1 MNMHVPHVL
10 LKTPETPIAS
20 QMAAGVE
27 YAFSPQLAIRFDKEL
42 HTLWMHWN
50 PQPRPCFN
58 PALLKD
64 LRVYCEFVKKSDG
77 ILPGPE
83 GDIPIEYVIIASNA
97 QGVFN
102 LGGDLD
108 LFTRLIET
116 RDRDGLVLY
125 GRACIDTLYDNY
137 LAYGHPLTTISLI
150 QGECLGGG
158 FEAAMSSDLLVAE
171 KSARFGFPEILFNLF
186 PGMGAYSFLVRKV
199 GQKVTEE
206 MLSSGKIYSADD
218 MLAMGIVD
226 AVAEDG
232 QGRQEVAALI
242 KKRSRARNG
251 LAAISA
257 VRRRIHRTLDFSEL
271 LDIVGIWAD
280 SALKL
285 TSRDMKLMQRLV
297 SRQNGVGSA
306 AQVH

>member
-1 MNMHVPHVL
+1 MDMYLPHTL
-10 LKTPETPIAS
+10 LEQPEGLIAYQIAS
-20 QMAAGVE
+20 GVE
-27 YAFSPQLAIRFDKEL
+27 HSFSPQLAIQFDKEL
-42 HTLWMHWN
+42 HALWMRWN

-58 PALLKD
+58 PGLLKD
-64 LRVYCEFVKKSDG
+64 LRVYCEFVKNSGGVIQDV
-77 ILPGPE
+77 E
-83 GDIPIEYVIIASNA
+83 GEHPIEYVIIASHA

-108 LFTRLIET
+108 LFTRLIDT
-116 RDRDGLVLY
+116 RDREGLVLY

-137 LAYGHPLTTISLI
+137 QGYGHPLTTVSLI

-158 FEAAMSSDLLVAE
+158 FEAAMSSDLMVAE

-186 PGMGAYSFLVRKV
+186 PGMGAYSFLARKV
-199 GQKVTEE
+199 GQKITEE
-206 MLSSGKIYSADD
+206 LLSSGKIYSADD
-218 MLAMGIVD
+218 MLAMGVID
-226 AVAEDG
+226 AVVEDG
-232 QGRQEVAALI
+232 RGEEEIAALI

-251 LAAISA
+251 LAGLAA
-257 VRRRIHRTLDFSEL
+257 VRRRVHRTLDFSEL
-271 LDIVGIWAD
+271 LDIVRIWAD